1 MFKAFSVGTHHDRLL
16 PRWGVSY
23 LSHPNLIQV
32 GVTQA
37 QPLRPEAFLGGYET
51 VLGSLGWKGVQ
62 PWGARMGWA
71 ELRGQGAGQSYS
83 GKAGGTRSGPEHQ
96 GLGPKSSLGQLG
108 LSRPSLSLLHLGSV
122 PEPSLVRRFGAMI
135 CCHWSLG
142 AHTRAVH

>member
-1 MFKAFSVGTHHDRLL
+1 
-16 PRWGVSY
+16 
-23 LSHPNLIQV
+23 
-32 GVTQA
+32 
-37 QPLRPEAFLGGYET
+37 
-51 VLGSLGWKGVQ
+51 
-62 PWGARMGWA
+62 MGWA